1 MNVRSILRRVK
12 VKQQDGS
19 IVLLKDYMKTIT
31 SEQLKDDLS
40 KALDLTKQRIQAT
53 DDRRVLT
60 DLYLVFL
67 SMNIKI
73 GKDTVIKEGPE

>member
-1 MNVRSILRRVK
+1 MRSILRRVK